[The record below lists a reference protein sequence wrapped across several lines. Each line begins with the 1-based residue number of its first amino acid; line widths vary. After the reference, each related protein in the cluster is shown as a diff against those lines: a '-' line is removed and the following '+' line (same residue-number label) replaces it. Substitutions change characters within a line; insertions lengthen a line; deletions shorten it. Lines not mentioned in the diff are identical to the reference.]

1 MAHRVV
7 CISGADGAEADEVA
21 RIVAEELGFRLV
33 DEALVAQ
40 AATAAGVG
48 VDVVADVES
57 RTSFLKRLLEEL
69 GSTGGA
75 ASLAVG
81 GGFVP
86 PPEDVPSS
94 HEVRV
99 LIRAAI
105 EETAASGEAVIVAH
119 AASIA
124 LADREDA
131 LRVLVTAPAGVRSG
145 RLAEAREL
153 SQEKANAELKAA
165 DARRA
170 GYLRAFYGVSAES
183 PAQYDLVLNT
193 QRLTPADAAALIV
206 QAAKAGGG

>member
-21 RIVAEELGFRLV
+21 RIVGEELGFRVV
-33 DEALVAQ
+33 DEAVVAQ
-40 AATAAGVG
+40 AATAAGVS
-48 VDVVADVES
+48 VEVVADVES

-69 GSTGGA
+69 GSTGGV

-86 PPEDVPSS
+86 PPEDIPSS
-94 HEVRV
+94 QELRV

-131 LRVLVTAPAGVRSG
+131 LRVLVTAPEGVRSG
-145 RLAEAREL
+145 RLAEARGL
-153 SQEKANAELKAA
+153 SEEKAKAELKAA
-165 DARRA
+165 DGRRA

-183 PAQYDLVLNT
+183 PAQYDLVLST
-193 QRLTPADAAALIV
+193 ERLTPADAAALIV
-206 QAAKAGGG
+206 QAAKAGGS